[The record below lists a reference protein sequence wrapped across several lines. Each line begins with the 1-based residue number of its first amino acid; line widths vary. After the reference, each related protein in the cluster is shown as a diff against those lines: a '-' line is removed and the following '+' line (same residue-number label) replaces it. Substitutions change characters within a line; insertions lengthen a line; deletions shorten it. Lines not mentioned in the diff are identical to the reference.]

1 MPSIIKLQQCA
12 GTLDLEGSIDYVW
25 EAGTNMEGDRIYSD
39 ATFGDDVFNS
49 GCIHGFMKWHVL
61 VL

>member
-12 GTLDLEGSIDYVW
+12 GTLDLEGSIDLQ
-25 EAGTNMEGDRIYSD
+25 EAGTHICDRIYSD